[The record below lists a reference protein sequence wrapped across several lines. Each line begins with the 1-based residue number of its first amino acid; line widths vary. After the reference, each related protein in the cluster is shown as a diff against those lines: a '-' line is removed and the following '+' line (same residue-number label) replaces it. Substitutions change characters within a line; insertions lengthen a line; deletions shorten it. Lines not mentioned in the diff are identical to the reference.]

1 MRNRKVL
8 AVGLL
13 MMSCLLVACSTATGT
28 TTKVKPAEV
37 VTDGAITRVTLTEKA
52 AERVGITTALVA
64 DAGAVREG
72 SSGTLTVPYS
82 AVLYDAKGNVF
93 VYTNP
98 EGLTY
103 VRAPIAVD
111 YIEGDLA
118 VLLDGPPSGTAVVTV
133 GAAELYGAETGI
145 K

>member
-1 MRNRKVL
+1 MRNSKVL
-8 AVGLL
+8 AAGVLI
-13 MMSCLLVACSTATGT
+13 MSCLLVACSTATGT
-28 TTKVKPAEV
+28 STKVKPAEV
-37 VTDGAITRVTLTEKA
+37 VTEGAITRVTLTEKA
-52 AERVGITTALVA
+52 AERAGIETALVA

-72 SSGTLTVPYS
+72 SSGTRTVPYG

-103 VRAPIAVD
+103 VRAAITVD
-111 YIEGDLA
+111 YVEGDLA
-118 VLLDGPPSGTAVVTV
+118 FLSDGPPSGTKVVTV

>member
-1 MRNRKVL
+1 MRNSKILTATLV
-8 AVGLL
+8 VI
-13 MMSCLLVACSTATGT
+13 SCLLVACSATAGT
-28 TTKVKPAEV
+28 ATKVKPAEV
-37 VTDGAITRVTLTEKA
+37 VTDGAITKVILTEKA
-52 AERVGITTALVA
+52 AERVGIETALVA
-64 DAGAVREG
+64 DAAAVREG
-72 SSGTLTVPYS
+72 SAGTRTVPYA

-103 VRAPIAVD
+103 VRAPITVD

-118 VLLDGPPSGTAVVTV
+118 VLSDGPSSGTAVVTV